1 MVNGKIVMIPFFE
14 KNPRQKKYLY
24 KFNKEIVFSSEKK
37 MRNKILSLV
46 DKKTFFPVNNNK
58 HHKTINYYLGS
69 VNNITENYLRFL
81 SE

>member
-1 MVNGKIVMIPFFE
+1 
-14 KNPRQKKYLY
+14 
-24 KFNKEIVFSSEKK
+24 

-58 HHKTINYYLGS
+58 HQKTINYYLGS